1 MFLLVLIVVS
11 ALSIS
16 FICSILEASLL
27 SASVLELSRR
37 ADGGNKGAARLL
49 LLKEKRIDDAIAA
62 ILTYNTIAHTVGAA
76 LSGAQAAVVFGD
88 AWVGVFSGVLTVLIL
103 IITEIIPKTIGTVH
117 AERLAG
123 PVGLTISLMI
133 KPPMKWILY
142 LTRALTRLFAS
153 KEHKV
158 TTRGDVM
165 AMLKIA
171 TRDGALHK
179 EETRVLANFLQFD
192 EINVSMVM
200 TPRTVVTMF
209 EESQSLGA
217 LLDAQESRAYSRIPI
232 YRETRDHVT
241 GYVLMRE
248 LLQEA
253 AEDRTQKT
261 SAAHFMRPLLVVRED
276 LSVGA
281 ALKQFVKEKTHLAM
295 VADELGMVSGLV
307 TMEDLIETALGVEIV
322 DEFDRAVDMRK
333 VALELRDRRLAQMK
347 ILRERLHAAR
357 ADEPL
362 PGGVPEVER
371 VAAEVDP
378 SDEPDP
384 DKTPDTE

>member
-1 MFLLVLIVVS
+1 MGLLVLIVAS

-16 FICSILEASLL
+16 FLCSILEASLL
-27 SASVLELSRR
+27 SASVVELSRR
-37 ADGGNKGAARLL
+37 KEKGEKGAALL
-49 LLKEKRIDDAIAA
+49 LHLKEDRIDDSIAA

-123 PVGLTISLMI
+123 FVGLVISLMI

-153 KEHKV
+153 KEHKT
-158 TTRGDVM
+158 TTRGDVV

-171 TRDGALHK
+171 TRDGALRQ
-179 EETRVLANFLQFD
+179 EESKMLANFLRFD
-192 EINVSMVM
+192 EITVAMVM
-200 TPRTVVTMF
+200 TPRTVVSMF
-209 EESQSLGA
+209 EESQTLGDI
-217 LLDAQESRAYSRIPI
+217 LDAAESRAFSRIPI
-232 YRETRDHVT
+232 YKESKDHIT

-248 LLQEA
+248 LLQA
-253 AEDRTQKT
+253 ATEG
-261 SAAHFMRPLLVVRED
+261 AAQDKAAAQYLRPLTVVQED

-281 ALKQFVKEKTHLAM
+281 ALKQFVREKAHLAM
-295 VADELGMVSGLV
+295 VTDEMGMISGLV

-333 VALELRDRRLAQMK
+333 VAIDLRDKRLAQMK
-347 ILRERLHAAR
+347 ILRERFNK
-357 ADEPL
+357 P
-362 PGGVPEVER
+362 
-371 VAAEVDP
+371 P
-378 SDEPDP
+378 SASPDHHR
-384 DKTPDTE
+384 